1 MIVKGKEIEQH
12 LIGKKNIDYIQ
23 MDEAKVEEK
32 LNNMTIFDNQ
42 NITILNKLPGYSVQG
57 DSDPHHNMFSLMASR
72 YKKDMIYISHRLDK
86 PTTGLVFISK
96 NLATAQ
102 LLGEALEN
110 RSGISKYYMAL
121 SEGKLYQK

>member
-1 MIVKGKEIEQH
+1 MIRKGKDIEQH
-12 LIGKKNIDYIQ
+12 LIGKKNIEYIQ
-23 MDEAKVEEK
+23 LDEEKVEEK
-32 LNNMTIFDNQ
+32 IESMTVFDNQ

-57 DSDPHHNMFSLMASR
+57 DTDPHCNMFSLMASR

-102 LLGEALEN
+102 LLG
-110 RSGISKYYMAL
+110 
-121 SEGKLYQK
+121 